1 MKIKV
6 IIKQPGQKP
15 YVTHISNS
23 LENLQKTVGGY
34 IEMVNLGPGAVLL
47 CDEDGRR
54 KNLPYSCNIGKLSF
68 VGPVIFAGIEDG
80 EFSSIPYEFKAFKR
94 AFPQLFEEAT
104 L

>member
-34 IEMVNLGPGAVLL
+34 IEAVNMGPSCVVI
-47 CDEDGRR
+47 CNEEGRI
-54 KNLPYSCNIGKLSF
+54 KELPFNCNIVGTSF
-68 VGPVIFAGIEDG
+68 VGPIVFAGVKG
-80 EFSSIPYEFKAFKR
+80 EEISSIPYEFKAFKR